1 MPHSPQE
8 KFASLFNLT
17 SIECSGRVWVAVESA
32 PSSPK
37 KRSMTPVAGSAAGIA
52 RVTLLGISSRK
63 T

>member
-17 SIECSGRVWVAVESA
+17 SIECSGRVAVESA